1 MRHPMT
7 LPLAALLLTSS
18 ALSAAAEP
26 VFNRIA
32 SFPVA
37 LNLPE
42 GVDRDSETSAEIIA
56 ASSDGTMLVYSDS
69 PHGGIGFIDITDAK
83 APKAAGYVA
92 FEGEPTSVA
101 MAGANVLVGLRTSD
115 SKTDPAGDLAAVSLS
130 GHAVV
135 VRCELGGQPD
145 SVAVSPD
152 GTLAAVA
159 IENERDEEL
168 NDGALPQLPAGY
180 VVLLALSNG
189 LPDCESLRKVDV
201 TGLAEIAPEDPEPEF
216 VAFNDANELAV
227 TLQENNHIVIID
239 GASGTVT
246 SHFSAGTVAL
256 EGIDAEDDGVLSF
269 SNSLDARPREPD
281 AVKWL
286 DSQRL
291 VIANEGDWKGGT
303 RGFTIFN
310 RDGSVSYESG
320 PSFEMH
326 VARAGHYPDKR
337 SDAKGVEPEGL
348 EVARFGD
355 DDLIFVLSERGS
367 VVGVYRDTGGE
378 PEFLQLLPSGISP
391 EGAVAI
397 PGRNLLATA
406 NEADLVEDGAA
417 RSHVMLFER
426 SEGKPAYPQL
436 VSDDRDG
443 KPIGWGALGAL
454 AADATQAGRLYAA
467 SDSVYKG
474 APTIFTID
482 ATAAPARI
490 VDAMTVTENGEP
502 AGKLDIEGL
511 AIDGKGGFWLAS
523 EGDAAKEV
531 PHRLVHV
538 DASGA
543 IVESVAFPDILLAGQ
558 TRFGAEGIALDGD
571 RLWVAIQR
579 PWGDDPAG
587 MTKLLA
593 YDLGTRQWGAV
604 RYPLEAP
611 AQEGAW
617 VGLSELTIHDGHA
630 YLIER
635 DNLIGDK
642 AALKSLTRVSL
653 ADMQPAALGG
663 DLPVVRKELVRDFIP
678 DLKSQT
684 NGYVVDKVEGF
695 AIDAEGFGF
704 VVTDN
709 DGVDD
714 SSGETLFFGIGRM
727 DEQSAAL
734 SAQ

>member
-1 MRHPMT
+1 MT

-135 VRCELGGQPD
+135 ARCELGGQPD

-152 GTLAAVA
+152 GTMAAVA

-256 EGIDAEDDGVLSF
+256 EGIDAQDDGVLSF

-286 DSQRL
+286 DSRRL

-326 VARAGHYPDKR
+326 VARGRPLSGQAVR
-337 SDAKGVEPEGL
+337 REG
-348 EVARFGD
+348 
-355 DDLIFVLSERGS
+355 RGT
-367 VVGVYRDTGGE
+367 R
-378 PEFLQLLPSGISP
+378 
-391 EGAVAI
+391 
-397 PGRNLLATA
+397 R
-406 NEADLVEDGAA
+406 A
-417 RSHVMLFER
+417 RSR
-426 SEGKPAYPQL
+426 
-436 VSDDRDG
+436 
-443 KPIGWGALGAL
+443 AL
-454 AADATQAGRLYAA
+454 R
-467 SDSVYKG
+467 
-474 APTIFTID
+474 
-482 ATAAPARI
+482 R
-490 VDAMTVTENGEP
+490 
-502 AGKLDIEGL
+502 
-511 AIDGKGGFWLAS
+511 
-523 EGDAAKEV
+523 
-531 PHRLVHV
+531 
-538 DASGA
+538 
-543 IVESVAFPDILLAGQ
+543 
-558 TRFGAEGIALDGD
+558 
-571 RLWVAIQR
+571 
-579 PWGDDPAG
+579 
-587 MTKLLA
+587 
-593 YDLGTRQWGAV
+593 
-604 RYPLEAP
+604 
-611 AQEGAW
+611 
-617 VGLSELTIHDGHA
+617 
-630 YLIER
+630 
-635 DNLIGDK
+635 
-642 AALKSLTRVSL
+642 
-653 ADMQPAALGG
+653 
-663 DLPVVRKELVRDFIP
+663 
-678 DLKSQT
+678 
-684 NGYVVDKVEGF
+684 
-695 AIDAEGFGF
+695 
-704 VVTDN
+704 
-709 DGVDD
+709 
-714 SSGETLFFGIGRM
+714 
-727 DEQSAAL
+727 
-734 SAQ
+734 

>member
-1 MRHPMT
+1 MRHPIT

-26 VFNRIA
+26 VFNRVA

-42 GVDRDSETSAEIIA
+42 GVDPKSETSAEIIA
-56 ASSDGTMLVYSDS
+56 ASKDGNLLVYSDS
-69 PHGGIGFIDITDAK
+69 PHGGIGFIDITDAS
-83 APKAAGYVA
+83 APKAGGYVT
-92 FEGEPTSVA
+92 FDGEPTSVA
-101 MAGANVLVGLRTSD
+101 TAGDNVLVGLRTSD
-115 SKTDPAGDLAAVSLS
+115 SKTEPAGELATVSLS
-130 GHAVV
+130 GREVV
-135 VRCELGGQPD
+135 ATCDLGGQPD

-168 NDGALPQLPAGY
+168 NDGALPQMPAGY
-180 VVLLALSNG
+180 VVLLPMANG
-189 LPDCESLRKVDV
+189 LPDCDNLRKVDV
-201 TGLAEIAPEDPEPEF
+201 TGLSEIAPEDPEPEF
-216 VAFNDANELAV
+216 VSFNEANELAV

-239 GASGTVT
+239 GRSGAVT

-256 EGIDAEDDGVLSF
+256 EGVDAEDDGAISF
-269 SNSLDARPREPD
+269 SDSIEARPREPD

-286 DSQRL
+286 GNDRL

-310 RDGSVSYESG
+310 RDGTVSYESG

-367 VVGVYRDTGGE
+367 VVGVYRDTGAE

-426 SEGKPAYPQL
+426 GEGAPAYPQL

-443 KPIGWGALGAL
+443 KPIAWGALGAL
-454 AADATQAGRLYAA
+454 AADATQAGRLFAA
-467 SDSVYKG
+467 SDSFYKS

-482 ATAAPARI
+482 ATSKPARI
-490 VDAMTVTENGEP
+490 VDAMTVTENGAP
-502 AGKLDIEGL
+502 AEKLDIEGIAL
-511 AIDGKGGFWLAS
+511 DGEGGFWLAS
-523 EGDAAKEV
+523 EGDPKKEI

-538 DASGA
+538 DAAGA
-543 IVESVAFPDILLAGQ
+543 ILQSIVFPEGLLAGQ

-571 RLWVAIQR
+571 RLWIAVQR
-579 PWGDDPAG
+579 PWEDDPANT
-587 MTKLLA
+587 TKLLS
-593 YDLGTRQWGAV
+593 YDLGTQQWGAV
-604 RYPLEAP
+604 HYPLETP
-611 AQEGAW
+611 SREGAW

-635 DNLIGDK
+635 DNLIGDE

-653 ADMQPAALGG
+653 GEMQPAALGG
-663 DLPVVRKELVRDFIP
+663 PLPMVRKERVRDFIP

-695 AIDAEGFGF
+695 AIDADGNGF

-727 DEQSAAL
+727 DAQSAGLATE
-734 SAQ
+734 